1 MNKLKEVLM
10 LLALFVM
17 VIVGMLYMFKVA
29 DTCWENRAKAAGY
42 YDSLPDSLKNP
53 KDIQK

>member
-17 VIVGMLYMFKVA
+17 VIVGMIYMFKVA

-42 YDSLPDSLKNP
+42 YDSLPDSMKNP

>member
-1 MNKLKEVLM
+1 MTKLKEVLM

-42 YDSLPDSLKNP
+42 YDSLPDSMKNP

>member
-1 MNKLKEVLM
+1 MNKLKEVIM

-42 YDSLPDSLKNP
+42 YDSLPDSMKNP